1 MGNKK
6 IGRKIVSGGITAPE
20 GFVANGINCGIKKK
34 RPDLG
39 LIFSK
44 EECIAV
50 GTFTTNLVKAAPI
63 ILCKKNINN
72 KINAIV
78 VNSGIA
84 NACTGAKGLRDAEEI
99 NVFLAKLLN
108 IKPSNILQLST
119 GVIGEYLSV
128 SKIKNGLKKLI
139 PSLDKK
145 NHLNMGK
152 AIMTTDTFPK
162 EIAVEF
168 EIKNKRVKI
177 GGIAKGSG
185 MISPKMA
192 TMLCIITTDVNIEK
206 GLLNKI
212 LKQIVNKTFNRITID
227 GDMSTNDA
235 AIMLANGCA
244 ENKII
249 KMKDEKEKKIFYENL
264 YFVMDHL
271 AKELVKDGEGAT
283 KFIKLKIDKINDE
296 KKGEK
301 IGFKIANSLLFKTAM
316 YGGDANWGRVLASVG
331 SVGID
336 FDIEKI
342 IIKFGPYV
350 LFKNGKPVK
359 FSEVKVEKYLSQKEI
374 EVSVILN
381 EGENSLI
388 IYTTDLTEEYIKIN
402 SKYRT

>member
-6 IGRKIVSGGITAPE
+6 IGIKIVSGGITAPE

-192 TMLCIITTDVNIEK
+192 TMLCIITSDVNIEK

-212 LKQIVNKTFNRITID
+212 FKEIVNKTFNRITID